1 MKASTVAELLGF
13 ACFVAA
19 VTLATAAGTHNP
31 LWTEAAGLGSACPSL
46 LFIGY
51 GTSDA
56 QDARNAEG
64 MLKIVGYFKGRSA
77 LHKAR
82 KAARKQ
88 ARADRRTAKAPAAV

>member
-1 MKASTVAELLGF
+1 MKASTVSELLGF

-31 LWTEAAGLGSACPSL
+31 LWTEAAAFGSACPSL

-51 GTSDA
+51 GTSDPA
-56 QDARNAEG
+56 ADAG

-82 KAARKQ
+82 KQ
-88 ARADRRTAKAPAAV
+88 ARADRRTAKALAAV